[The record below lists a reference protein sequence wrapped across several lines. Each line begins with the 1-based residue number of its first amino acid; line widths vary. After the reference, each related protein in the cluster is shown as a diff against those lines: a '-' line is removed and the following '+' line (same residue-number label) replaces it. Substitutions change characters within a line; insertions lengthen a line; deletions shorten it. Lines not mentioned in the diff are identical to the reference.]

1 MGEETKN
8 ARRAVPQAMFWSIV
22 TNGVLGLIM
31 IVTYIVS
38 ASQDVT
44 LWTGLIDHLLTCF
57 PARW

>member
-44 LWTGLIDHLLTCF
+44 L
-57 PARW
+57 